1 MDNIAT
7 NSASLTI
14 TQWKVVAEIFQS
26 FGIGLGAVLGGLGGL
41 ILFLDWK
48 SKKTRSDYLRN
59 LRTKYPRSLL
69 GKDFRVAHTHE
80 RRGWWFILDERSK
93 TRHWIINLETM
104 SFIGYSSADGV
115 EVSMEEFNKYPQGY
129 EIRID

>member
-7 NSASLTI
+7 NSASYTVI
-14 TQWKVVAEIFQS
+14 QWKAFAEIFQS
-26 FGIGLGAVLGGLGGL
+26 FGIGIGAILGGLGGL

-48 SKKTRSDYLRN
+48 NKKNRADYLRN
-59 LRTKYPRSLL
+59 LRAKYPRSLL
-69 GKDFRVAHTHE
+69 NEDFRVAHTHE
-80 RRGWWFILDERSK
+80 RQGWWFILDDKSK
-93 TRHWIINLETM
+93 TRHWITNLETM

-115 EVSMEEFNKYPQGY
+115 EVSMQEFNTYPQGE